1 MLYIKHFMDKQQ
13 LLKQLGKKIKALR
26 EEQNLSQQEL
36 ASLCD
41 FEKSNMSRI
50 EAGNTNPTVF
60 TLYKIS
66 SALKIP
72 IHLIIQ
78 DVDLHK

>member
-1 MLYIKHFMDKQQ
+1 MDKQQ